1 MYTCKSLTLNKRTY
15 YKTPYG
21 LFIWQ
26 LYLALWKIFSG
37 LTLVYF
43 HLKQIFMMKK
53 KWTYSK
59 IPSQKAGAELN
70 SGSERY
76 GKVSPLFSQ
85 HLFSNKL

>member
-1 MYTCKSLTLNKRTY
+1 
-15 YKTPYG
+15 
-21 LFIWQ
+21 
-26 LYLALWKIFSG
+26 
-37 LTLVYF
+37 
-43 HLKQIFMMKK
+43 MMKK